1 MLINVNAFTAL
12 DEALDH
18 SFRTSATHWRDS
30 EVRAVTQRTLAE
42 CFARKATSTLLKRL
56 GSIRRYVTFCQATGA
71 DPFPVEEQTMYD
83 FMQSLKD
90 EIGVGASTGR
100 AFLEAVRFSGAM
112 LGMKTSGTCLVSQRL
127 AGLGELLARRAQATL
142 QAAPLT
148 VRQIITLERLCC
160 GGESLHDRVISGGVL
175 IMIFGCARA
184 SDMARA
190 VKLTVDR
197 VDENIEIGVL
207 GHKGARTAQHKRM
220 LLPVVAPML
229 SISDS
234 PWWGSWLE
242 ARMALGL
249 DTEGDIRRPLI
260 CKFDLDGKPTDS
272 TLQASEI
279 GEFIRKA
286 LDLPTEKRNSIR
298 SHSCKVSM
306 LSWMA
311 KCGSALSLRRN
322 IGHHLD
328 VTSRSAEIY
337 ARDAMAPA
345 LYELCRVIGMV
356 KSGRFDPDCT
366 RSGRFKAT
374 PHVLEPNED
383 KEQDEQAVTLKGLEK
398 AGSIADT
405 NSEHESAQNDIE
417 DRFAGDTDDT
427 DTDSSSDASSD
438 GEIDDSTTL
447 AELWNMVRPS
457 LRPKLVDVNVELQK
471 FVHKLSMVVHLKHE
485 GSGKFLCGR
494 LVSARYEQHSSAT
507 SEECPRCTTC
517 FQNKDANPRTVGNV

>member
-1 MLINVNAFTAL
+1 
-12 DEALDH
+12 
-18 SFRTSATHWRDS
+18 
-30 EVRAVTQRTLAE
+30 
-42 CFARKATSTLLKRL
+42 
-56 GSIRRYVTFCQATGA
+56 
-71 DPFPVEEQTMYD
+71 
-83 FMQSLKD
+83 
-90 EIGVGASTGR
+90 
-100 AFLEAVRFSGAM
+100 
-112 LGMKTSGTCLVSQRL
+112 
-127 AGLGELLARRAQATL
+127 
-142 QAAPLT
+142 
-148 VRQIITLERLCC
+148 
-160 GGESLHDRVISGGVL
+160 
-175 IMIFGCARA
+175 
-184 SDMARA
+184 
-190 VKLTVDR
+190 
-197 VDENIEIGVL
+197 
-207 GHKGARTAQHKRM
+207 M
-220 LLPVVAPML
+220 LLPVVAPMM

-234 PWWGSWLE
+234 PWWDSWLE

-272 TLQASEI
+272 TLQAGEI
-279 GEFIRKA
+279 GDFIRQA
-286 LDLPTEKRNSIR
+286 LDIPTEKRNSVR

-345 LYELCRVIGMV
+345 LYELCKVIGMV
-356 KSGRFDPDCT
+356 KSGKFDPDCT
-366 RSGRFKAT
+366 RSGRFKTAH
-374 PHVLEPNED
+374 PVFEPNED
-383 KEQDEQAVTLKGLEK
+383 QKPDGQAESLRDSSR
-398 AGSIADT
+398 AGSVDDT
-405 NSEHESAQNDIE
+405 NSERESAPNGIE
-417 DRFAGDTDDT
+417 DRLAGDTDDT

-457 LRPKLVDVNVELQK
+457 LRPKLVDVNVALQK

-494 LVSARYEQHSSAT
+494 LASARYEQHSSAT

-517 FQNKDANPRTVGNV
+517 FLNKDAKPRTVGNV